1 MSYSLILVRVPP
13 GASDEEIERAAA
25 DAEASEEHNRQ
36 PPDPEFQ
43 RRKRAI
49 VDALLEDFP
58 ELEGVELDY
67 AAIARSDDITEEEA
81 RRRYNWLAVT
91 APAEGS
97 GIQIA
102 VYDTFATMELGAAGT
117 DEDWEDVWRYL
128 EVMVREGGFVVWDP
142 QGSDV
147 MDLAAG
153 PFGDGRR
160 LERPKAEKKKQKK
173 QGGAAVA
180 DKRAKKRAPE
190 RDDGDAADDDRDE
203 DDEPAESPV
212 EREDERRGGEIG
224 KLINRI
230 VDAAIAAPL
239 AAAGFKR
246 AGRTW
251 RRFLGEGVVQVVNV
265 QWSPRTGGV
274 EGWFTLS
281 AGVYFPELARTLA
294 TFPVTAS
301 PKESDCHVRYRPLL
315 PGRSGWT
322 VRVPG
327 AAKPDPDLG
336 TGRVAAFFNWLD
348 RRADRK
354 APGQHEKATRELRES
369 LEQHGLPWL
378 ERVSTIRGA
387 RDEFMRR
394 GPAFWA
400 AHASLVLG
408 ERDEA
413 RQVLER
419 ELARAKPEY
428 AETLREWGQKHGLIG
443 EARTNDRPSA

>member
-13 GASDEEIERAAA
+13 GASDDEIGRTAANA
-25 DAEASEEHNRQ
+25 EDSAEANRQ
-36 PPDPEFQ
+36 PPDPEAE

-49 VDALLEDFP
+49 VDALLEEFP
-58 ELEGVELDY
+58 ELEGGELDY
-67 AAIARSDDITEEEA
+67 AALADADDLTEEEA
-81 RRRYNWLAVT
+81 RRRYNWLQVA

-97 GIQIA
+97 GIQIT
-102 VYDTFATMELGAAGT
+102 VYDTFATMELGATGT

-128 EVMVREGGFVVWDP
+128 EVMVRVGGFVVWDP
-142 QGSDV
+142 QGEDV
-147 MDLAAG
+147 MELAAG

-160 LERPKAEKKKQKK
+160 LERPKAEKKKRKK
-173 QGGAAVA
+173 RSGTAAVDRSA
-180 DKRAKKRAPE
+180 RKRAPGG
-190 RDDGDAADDDRDE
+190 DDGDAEDDAESDDDDDAPS
-203 DDEPAESPV
+203 DDESV
-212 EREDERRGGEIG
+212 EREDKRRGGEIG

-230 VDAAIAAPL
+230 VDEAIAARL

-251 RRFLGEGVVQVVNV
+251 RRFLDGGVVQVVNV
-265 QWSPRTGGV
+265 QWSPKAGGV
-274 EGWFTLS
+274 EGWFTLN
-281 AGVYFPELARTLA
+281 AGVYFPELARSLA
-294 TFPVTAS
+294 MFPVTTS
-301 PKESDCHVRYRPLL
+301 PKEWDCHVRYRPLL
-315 PGRSGWT
+315 PGSGGWT
-322 VRVPG
+322 VRVPN

-336 TGRVAAFFNWLD
+336 TGRIAAFFNWLD

-354 APGQHEKATRELRES
+354 APAQHEKATRELRES
-369 LEQHGLPWL
+369 LEQRGFPWF

-394 GPAFWA
+394 GPALWV

-419 ELARAKPEY
+419 ELARAEPEY
-428 AETLREWGQKHGLIG
+428 AETLRKWGRKTGLI
-443 EARTNDRPSA
+443 P